1 MTGIQLNTQNDKYLI
16 SIDKSMFDK
25 EWLIKLLEN
34 LRVEELAR
42 KFDFDESVIV
52 SFENEQVKNILQQKI
67 AYYQSRIDFFE
78 QKYGLNFAEFCDK
91 FSSIKNHSI
100 NEKEDD
106 SMVWE
111 TSLDVVESYKRDLMK
126 KFWS

>member
-25 EWLIKLLEN
+25 EWLVKLLES

-52 SFENEQVKNILQQKI
+52 SFENEKTKNILQQKI

-78 QKYGLNFAEFCDK
+78 QKYALKFSEFCEK

-100 NEKEDD
+100 TEKEDD
-106 SMVWE
+106 SMIWE
-111 TSLDVVESYKRDLMK
+111 TSLDVVESYKKDLMT
-126 KFWS
+126 FSL

>member
-25 EWLIKLLEN
+25 EWLVKLLEN

-42 KFDFDESVIV
+42 KFNFDEGVIV
-52 SFENEQVKNILQQKI
+52 SLKSEKAKNILQQKI

-78 QKYGLNFAEFCDK
+78 QKYALNFTVFCDK

-100 NEKEDD
+100 IEKEDD
-106 SMVWE
+106 SMIWE
-111 TSLDVVESYKRDLMK
+111 TSLDVVESYKKDLMAL
-126 KFWS
+126 SL

>member
-25 EWLIKLLEN
+25 EWLVKLLEN

-42 KFDFDESVIV
+42 KFNFDEGVIV
-52 SFENEQVKNILQQKI
+52 SLKSEKEKNILQQKI

-78 QKYGLNFAEFCDK
+78 QKYALNFTEFCDK

-100 NEKEDD
+100 IEKEDD
-106 SMVWE
+106 SMIWE
-111 TSLDVVESYKRDLMK
+111 TSLDVVESYKKDLMALNL
-126 KFWS
+126 